1 MDKEL
6 IEDRLYQIINQLNE
20 RLHLHYIY
28 KGLFNLLNKVHPIYQ
43 GNGTTCRILFAN
55 DEIIYRQI

>member
-1 MDKEL
+1 MKD
-6 IEDRLYQIINQLNE
+6 
-20 RLHLHYIY
+20 YIY
-28 KGLFNLLNKVHPIYQ
+28 ITSTKVYSILLNKVHPIYQ

>member
-28 KGLFNLLNKVHPIYQ
+28 KGLFNTIEQSTSNLSRKWYNM
-43 GNGTTCRILFAN
+43 
-55 DEIIYRQI
+55 